1 MKVFLCETIHDK
13 AVELLKANGEL
24 VSDWNRIGEVDAL
37 ITRAIKV
44 GPAEM
49 DRMPNLKVVAVHGTG
64 TDDVDLAEAKKRGI
78 RVVYAPHLNAN
89 AVAELSVGLMLAVCR
104 KIVEARKLIE
114 RFDRNVGPGKDG
126 SKKECC
132 DKDVFGNAYYGKDGS
147 GNYVKSDRERQEEA
161 QALLRG
167 SELRGKTCGLIG
179 FGAIATKV
187 ADIVRLGFGMD
198 VAAYSPSLTEER
210 AAEHGCR
217 RAASAEEVLSV
228 ADVVCLCLPLTE
240 KSRGL
245 ISAERLVLMK
255 EGAILINTSRGPL
268 VDESA
273 LYEALKSGKLG
284 GAASD
289 VFCEG
294 FPKAGNPLLELPNFV
309 ATPHIGANTEDA
321 LYVVGMACA
330 EQILDVLAGRE
341 PQYPVE

>member
-1 MKVFLCETIHDK
+1 MKVFLCETIHNK
-13 AVELLKANGEL
+13 AEELLKANGEI
-24 VSDWNRIGEVDAL
+24 VSDRNRIGEVDAL

-44 GPAEM
+44 GPKEM
-49 DRMPNLKVVAVHGTG
+49 DQMPNLKVVAVHGTG

-89 AVAELSVGLMLAVCR
+89 AVAELTVGLMLAVCR
-104 KIVEARKLIE
+104 KIVEARYVIDGFESRAAGENKDNCG
-114 RFDRNVGPGKDG
+114 RDCRSHKQDG
-126 SKKECC
+126 SK
-132 DKDVFGNAYYGKDGS
+132 
-147 GNYVKSDRERQEEA
+147 RQAEA

-198 VAAYSPSLTEER
+198 VVAYSPSLTVER
-210 AAEHGCR
+210 AAAHGSR
-217 RAASAEEVLSV
+217 YAATVEEVLEC

-240 KSRGL
+240 KSRGM
-245 ISAERLVLMK
+245 ISAERLAMMK
-255 EGAILINTSRGPL
+255 EGAILVNTSRGPL
-268 VDESA
+268 VDEAA

-294 FPKAGNPLLELPNFV
+294 FPQVGNPLLELPNFV
-309 ATPHIGANTEDA
+309 ATPHIGANTDDA
-321 LYVVGMACA
+321 LYAVGMACA
-330 EQILDVLAGRE
+330 TQIVDVLAGKE
-341 PQYPVE
+341 PQYPVV

>member
-1 MKVFLCETIHDK
+1 MKVFLCETIHNK
-13 AVELLKANGEL
+13 AVELLQANGEI

-44 GPAEM
+44 GPKEM
-49 DRMPNLKVVAVHGTG
+49 DQMPNLKVVAVHGTG

-89 AVAELSVGLMLAVCR
+89 AVAELTVGLMLAVCR
-104 KIVEARKLIE
+104 KIVEARYVIDGFESRAAGE
-114 RFDRNVGPGKDG
+114 RTCEDNNGDIAGNGGGHSKDG
-126 SKKECC
+126 AK
-132 DKDVFGNAYYGKDGS
+132 
-147 GNYVKSDRERQEEA
+147 RQAEA

-198 VAAYSPSLTEER
+198 VVAFSPSLTEER
-210 AAEHGCR
+210 AAAHGSCY
-217 RAASAEEVLSV
+217 ASGVEDVLKR

-240 KSRGL
+240 TSRGM
-245 ISAERLVLMK
+245 ISEERLAMMK
-255 EGAILINTSRGPL
+255 DGAILVNTSRGPL
-268 VDESA
+268 VDEAA
-273 LYEALKSGKLG
+273 LYKALKSGKLG

-294 FPKAGNPLLELPNFV
+294 FPQVGNPLLELPNFV
-309 ATPHIGANTEDA
+309 ATPHIGANTDDA
-321 LYVVGMACA
+321 LYAVGMACA
-330 EQILDVLAGRE
+330 TQIVDVLAGKE
-341 PQYPVE
+341 PQYPVV

>member
-1 MKVFLCETIHDK
+1 MMKVFLCEIIHDK
-13 AVELLKANGEL
+13 AVELLKKNGEII
-24 VSDWNRIGEVDAL
+24 SDWSRIGEADAL

-44 GPAEM
+44 GAKEM
-49 DRMPNLKVVAVHGTG
+49 DAMPNLKVVAVHGTG

-104 KIVEARKLIE
+104 RIVEAR
-114 RFDRNVGPGKDG
+114 NVIDGFGIPGT
-126 SKKECC
+126 
-132 DKDVFGNAYYGKDGS
+132 GKR
-147 GNYVKSDRERQEEA
+147 SDSERQAEA

-167 SELRGKTCGLIG
+167 TELRGKVCGLIG

-198 VAAYSPSLTEER
+198 VVAYAPSLTEER
-210 AAEHGCR
+210 AAAHGSRC
-217 RAASAEEVLSV
+217 AESVEEVLHV

-240 KSRGL
+240 KSRDM
-245 ISAERLVLMK
+245 ISVERLALMK
-255 EGAILINTSRGPL
+255 DGAILINTSRGPL
-268 VDESA
+268 VDEAA

-284 GAASD
+284 GAACD

-294 FPKAGNPLLELPNFV
+294 FPKPGNPLLELPNFV
-309 ATPHIGANTEDA
+309 ATPHIGANTADA
-321 LYVVGMACA
+321 LYAVGMACA

-341 PQYPVE
+341 PQYPVSI